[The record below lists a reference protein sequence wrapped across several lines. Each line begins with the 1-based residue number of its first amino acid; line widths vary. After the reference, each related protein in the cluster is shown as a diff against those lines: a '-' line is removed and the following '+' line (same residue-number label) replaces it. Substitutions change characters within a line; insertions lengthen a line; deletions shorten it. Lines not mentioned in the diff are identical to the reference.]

1 VGTEKKAFM
10 NNNYLWDR
18 SGEIDPD
25 LQQLEETLGTLRYQP
40 QPLRIPTSLQIG
52 RRRSF
57 YPLMAIAATI
67 ALVTIALG
75 LWFAFKQRQ
84 AAPSFAVRQNE
95 QPASKVIEKQ
105 SPRDDQPQQ
114 VAVNPDSKPARPQK
128 RHREP
133 AGSLQARYKVRT
145 PAPPK
150 LTPAELAEREQV
162 LVALR
167 LVSFKLNVAQRKTQG
182 LPAPNSIRNQHKIG

>member
-1 VGTEKKAFM
+1 M
-10 NNNYLWDR
+10 DNNYLWDR

-25 LQQLEETLGTLRYQP
+25 IQQLEETLGRLRYQP
-40 QPLRIPTSLQIG
+40 QPLQIRNTLQIG

-67 ALVTIALG
+67 ALVAIALG
-75 LWFAFKQRQ
+75 LWFAFQPRQ
-84 AAPSFAVRQNE
+84 AAPSLSANENSLRGAKPIERQRPPQN
-95 QPASKVIEKQ
+95 
-105 SPRDDQPQQ
+105 DQPQQ
-114 VAVNPDSKPARPQK
+114 AVVGPGVKPPVTQRYRERTRTLLARN
-128 RHREP
+128 
-133 AGSLQARYKVRT
+133 KVRP
-145 PAPPK
+145 PAPPE

-167 LVSFKLNVAQRKTQG
+167 LVSFKLNVAQRKAQG

>member
-1 VGTEKKAFM
+1 M
-10 NNNYLWDR
+10 DNNYLWDR

-25 LQQLEETLGTLRYQP
+25 IQELEEALGTLRYQP
-40 QPLRIPTSLQIG
+40 QPLQIPTALQIG

-67 ALVTIALG
+67 ALVAIALG
-75 LWFAFKQRQ
+75 LWFAFNKRQ
-84 AAPSFAVRQNE
+84 ATLPVEVRHDQ
-95 QPASKVIEKQ
+95 QPAPKVIEKQ
-105 SPRDDQPQQ
+105 SPQNDQPQQ
-114 VAVNPDSKPARPQK
+114 AAVSSGVKPPVSQK

-133 AGSLQARYKVRT
+133 ARNLLVRNQARP
-145 PAPPK
+145 PAPPE
-150 LTPAELAEREQV
+150 LTAAELAEREQV

-167 LVSFKLNVAQRKTQG
+167 LVSFKLNIAQRRTQG

>member
-1 VGTEKKAFM
+1 M

-25 LQQLEETLGTLRYQP
+25 IQELEETLGTLRYQP
-40 QPLRIPTSLQIG
+40 QPLQIPTSLQIG

-67 ALVTIALG
+67 ALVAIALG
-75 LWFAFKQRQ
+75 LWFAFKQHRV
-84 AAPSFAVRQNE
+84 APSFDVRQNSQPAPKQIEKQKPQQNE
-95 QPASKVIEKQ
+95 QP
-105 SPRDDQPQQ
+105 QQ
-114 VAVNPDSKPARPQK
+114 ALVNPNLKPPDSQK
-128 RHREP
+128 RRREP
-133 AGSLQARYKVRT
+133 TRNLQARYKIGT
-145 PAPPK
+145 PAPPE

-167 LVSFKLNVAQRKTQG
+167 LVSAKLNVAQRKTQG

>member
-1 VGTEKKAFM
+1 M
-10 NNNYLWDR
+10 DNNYLWDR

-25 LQQLEETLGTLRYQP
+25 IQQLEETLGTLRYQSR
-40 QPLRIPTSLQIG
+40 PLRIPTSLQIG

-57 YPLMAIAATI
+57 YPLMAIAAAL
-67 ALVTIALG
+67 ALVAIALG

-84 AAPSFAVRQNE
+84 AAPSLDVRQNS
-95 QPASKVIEKQ
+95 QPGSPQIEKQ
-105 SPRDDQPQQ
+105 QPPQNDQPQQ
-114 VAVNPDSKPARPQK
+114 AVVSTDVKPPVTPK

-133 AGSLQARYKVRT
+133 TRNLQARYKVR
-145 PAPPK
+145 APVAPQ

-167 LVSFKLNVAQRKTQG
+167 LVSAKLNVAQRKTQG

>member
-1 VGTEKKAFM
+1 M

-25 LQQLEETLGTLRYQP
+25 IQRLEETLGALRYQP
-40 QPLRIPTSLQIG
+40 QPLQIPAHLQIG
-52 RRRSF
+52 RRRSL
-57 YPLMAIAATI
+57 YPAMAIAAAI
-67 ALVTIALG
+67 ALLAVALG

-84 AAPSFAVRQNE
+84 VAPSLYANQNSE
-95 QPASKVIEKQ
+95 RGAKPVEKQ
-105 SPRDDQPQQ
+105 QPPQNDRPQQ
-114 VAVNPDSKPARPQK
+114 ALVSTDVKPPVTQR

-133 AGSLQARYKVRT
+133 THTLQARYKVRT
-145 PAPPK
+145 PAPTQ
-150 LTPAELAEREQV
+150 LTPDELAEREQV

-167 LVSFKLNVAQRKTQG
+167 LVSFKLNVAQRKAQG

>member
-1 VGTEKKAFM
+1 M

-25 LQQLEETLGTLRYQP
+25 IQQLEETLGTLRYQA
-40 QPLRIPTSLQIG
+40 QPLQIPTSLQIG
-52 RRRSF
+52 RRRI

-67 ALVTIALG
+67 ALVAIALG

-84 AAPSFAVRQNE
+84 VTPPSEVRQNS
-95 QPASKVIEKQ
+95 QPGSKPIEKQ
-105 SPRDDQPQQ
+105 QPPQNNQPDQA
-114 VAVNPDSKPARPQK
+114 VVNPGSKPAVIQK

-133 AGSLQARYKVRT
+133 TRTLASRYKVRT
-145 PAPPK
+145 PAPLE
-150 LTPAELAEREQV
+150 LTPAELAEKEQV

-167 LVSFKLNVAQRKTQG
+167 LVSFKLNVAQRKAQG